1 MENQELLEAIGK
13 LMDEKVETMGKKM
26 DEKLKAIKIQLEHI
40 DDRLDRLE
48 LKQDIHT
55 RKIDELNYQQTVM
68 NHEMRKEF
76 KKLNDEMETV
86 ITVLEGRNLMPKK
99 IG

>member
-13 LMDEKVETMGKKM
+13 LMDEKIETIEKKM
-26 DEKLKAIKIQLEHI
+26 DEKLKPIKDQLEILTIKQEVTKNHVE
-40 DDRLDRLE
+40 E
-48 LKQDIHT
+48 LTFQVTALRHDTK
-55 RKIDELNYQQTVM
+55 
-68 NHEMRKEF
+68 KEF
-76 KKLNDEMETV
+76 KKLDDEMETV

>member
-1 MENQELLEAIGK
+1 MENRELLQAIR
-13 LMDEKVETMGKKM
+13 DIIAEEVKKSVQ
-26 DEKLKAIKIQLEHI
+26 EELKPIKDQLEILAIKQEVTKNHVE
-40 DDRLDRLE
+40 E
-48 LKQDIHT
+48 LTFQVTTLRHDTK
-55 RKIDELNYQQTVM
+55 
-68 NHEMRKEF
+68 KEF